1 MTALE
6 RLKVVAALNAEYGGK
21 GYVEPADLALAI
33 EAINLLQRAR
43 KYIKR
48 GPFDLFV
55 EMDKNIAALEQQT

>member
-1 MTALE
+1 MSALD
-6 RLKVVAALNAEYGGK
+6 RLKAAVANDLAT
-21 GYVEPADLALAI
+21 PAVSAFDLALAI

-55 EMDKNIAALEQQT
+55 EMDKNLSALEQQT